1 LVRGRDSGQFLPRMS
16 RMLEILLLCFVLIIV
31 LACIIYYVIYYNEL
45 NESPS
50 MAYIFNTVRTTD
62 ASGGSD
68 FDVSGFEYSKLFYR
82 NPYKPAYEPVYFI
95 TAQNDVI
102 EKEQA
107 ARSAPSITFNSLL
120 SSENKTLNYPFD

>member
-1 LVRGRDSGQFLPRMS
+1 MVRDRDSGQFLPPMS
-16 RMLEILLLCFVLIIV
+16 RMLAVLLLCFVLIIV

-50 MAYIFNTVRTTD
+50 MAYIFNTVTD

-102 EKEQA
+102 EKEQV